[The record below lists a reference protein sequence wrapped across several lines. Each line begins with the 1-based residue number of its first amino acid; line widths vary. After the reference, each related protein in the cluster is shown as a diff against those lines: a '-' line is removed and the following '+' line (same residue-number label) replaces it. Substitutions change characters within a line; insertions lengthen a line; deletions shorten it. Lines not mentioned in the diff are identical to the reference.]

1 MENYKNILIEE
12 NRKVKFKNYK
22 EKQKYFKNKK
32 TIKSIY
38 DSGKRTNVK
47 GEVRIKGIPYVK
59 EKW

>member
-1 MENYKNILIEE
+1 MEE
-12 NRKVKFKNYK
+12 NKEIKNVNFNSSECFKSYQ

-59 EKW
+59 EK